1 MAALLALGPVVF
13 AAETL
18 PVAATRRGS
27 RYRWASHRP
36 IGSPPRREF
45 VGVGDDELTVHVAL
59 GQGLGN
65 RLAVDAL
72 RLLAGRGA
80 PHVLADATGR
90 LYGWWCVVAVRE
102 AARRFHVDF
111 QPRRSTVAVDLLRS
125 DPGLALSV
133 PSRVLGAIT

>member
-18 PVAATRRGS
+18 PVAGLRRGS

-45 VGVGDDELTVHVAL
+45 VGVGDDELTVNVVL
-59 GQGLGN
+59 GQGLGR

-72 RLLAGRGA
+72 RLLASRGE
-80 PHVLADATGR
+80 PHVLADTTGR
-90 LYGWWCVVAVRE
+90 IYGWWCVSQVRE
-102 AARRFHVDF
+102 ISRRLHVDF
-111 QPRRSTVAVDLLRS
+111 QPRRAAIAVDLVRG

>member
-59 GQGLGN
+59 GQGLGQ

-72 RLLAGRGA
+72 RLLASRGE
-80 PHVLADATGR
+80 PHVLADTTGR
-90 LYGWWCVVAVRE
+90 IYGWWCVAEVRE
-102 AARRFHVDF
+102 RSRRFDVDF
-111 QPRRSTVAVDLLRS
+111 QPRRSTVAVGLLRS
-125 DPGLALSV
+125 DPGLLSV